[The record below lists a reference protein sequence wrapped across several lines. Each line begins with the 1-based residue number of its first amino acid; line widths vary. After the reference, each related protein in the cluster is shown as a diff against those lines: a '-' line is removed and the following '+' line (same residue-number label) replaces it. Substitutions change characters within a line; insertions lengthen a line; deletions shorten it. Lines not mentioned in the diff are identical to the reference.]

1 MSLITKDTFGVCAF
15 AYAGG
20 NRYYNQRIELGLIK
34 FVDFYLL
41 SLAYMS
47 LSKFANEQSPEEKE
61 NRRVHV
67 RKG

>member
-47 LSKFANEQSPEEKE
+47 LSKYYVKKIAAKTKFEI
-61 NRRVHV
+61 
-67 RKG
+67 RK